1 MERDITGRAVQQ
13 SARIVQRVMERVQQK
28 VPLGPGNVKMTP
40 DELKREVAKM
50 RGEPLLRMAEMLG
63 NNKASTREDLWPNLL
78 AVHDDELGGDPND
91 FSVAKKIGLAVE
103 DHLALHGIP
112 KSSKIASSIIENFDG
127 KEESGVPEN
136 HSESDEPVESEG
148 SQTTLDGFS

>member
-63 NNKASTREDLWPNLL
+63 N
-78 AVHDDELGGDPND
+78 DEVLD
-91 FSVAKKIGLAVE
+91 
-103 DHLALHGIP
+103 ALR
-112 KSSKIASSIIENFDG
+112 NR
-127 KEESGVPEN
+127 
-136 HSESDEPVESEG
+136 
-148 SQTTLDGFS
+148 